1 MLKYTGR
8 CKCEAVVHSPQSF
21 LSHSFYSVRMPWV
34 PSIIPCPRSH
44 FTSPKCTYVCG
55 TIWQFVEK
63 KQTKPNQ
70 EQLLTCTLHVSSL
83 CRALPPVHG
92 GLLKAGLVEKCF
104 SVLSF
109 GRAGCRATRFSHHLT
124 LEVRH
129 SESNK
134 EG

>member
-1 MLKYTGR
+1 MQMRSCCALPT
-8 CKCEAVVHSPQSF
+8 VLSVSF
-21 LSHSFYSVRMPWV
+21 LLQCSNAMSPFYYPL
-34 PSIIPCPRSH
+34 PEEPL
-44 FTSPKCTYVCG
+44 TSPKCTSVCRA
-55 TIWQFVEK
+55 IWQFRGGK
-63 KQTKPNQ
+63 KKPNQ

-83 CRALPPVHG
+83 GCALPPVHG

-109 GRAGCRATRFSHHLT
+109 GRTGCRATRFSHHLT
-124 LEVRH
+124 LGVRH

>member
-1 MLKYTGR
+1 MKLLCTP
-8 CKCEAVVHSPQSF
+8 HSPFCLVPFTVFECHGSLLLF
-21 LSHSFYSVRMPWV
+21 LARGA
-34 PSIIPCPRSH
+34 PSRLLNALMC
-44 FTSPKCTYVCG
+44 VE
-55 TIWQFVEK
+55 QFGNLWK
-63 KQTKPNQ
+63 KKTTNQ